1 MFPTRKPTSLK
12 QPLLKSA
19 RRIRMTAQRVK
30 FSTID
35 LYSKISMILI
45 SAAKYLDTITP
56 EFKSDVRLAD
66 IGICKGIL
74 EITKSNTK
82 EKQAFIVIIPVHH
95 FSYQEHE

>member
-1 MFPTRKPTSLK
+1 
-12 QPLLKSA
+12 
-19 RRIRMTAQRVK
+19 
-30 FSTID
+30 
-35 LYSKISMILI
+35 MILI

-82 EKQAFIVIIPVHH
+82 KKKRRLSSLFPFTTSHTRNMNKLTMKGPNLLLVLLKAKLTVANNEK
-95 FSYQEHE
+95 